1 MKNAIAEMKNSLD
14 KLKRLDT
21 AKESI
26 SKLEYLAIKLF
37 KVKHREIIQDTM
49 IRAPVTS
56 ETSLSAMEL
65 ESQKERRWAYKNI
78 IYRRMDQKREIGF
91 KKL

>member
-1 MKNAIAEMKNSLD
+1 MD
-14 KLKRLDT
+14 KLKRRLDT

-26 SKLEYLAIKLF
+26 SKLEYLAIKSF
-37 KVKHREIIQDTM
+37 KAKHREKIQDTM
-49 IRAPVTS
+49 VRAPVTS

-65 ESQKERRWAYKNI
+65 ESQKERRGAYKNI
-78 IYRRMDQKREIGF
+78 IYGRMYEKGEIGF